1 MISKIAATALACA
14 MLASTA
20 ATAAPDSDAVKD
32 TVRKFLKAANDG
44 DNAAGTALLA
54 ANGSIIDE
62 FAPFRWES
70 FNDWGAAFA
79 AYNSQNG
86 VAHARTALSKFA
98 HVNVEG
104 DRAYAVASV
113 VYTYTEGGKLR
124 KENGIETYSLEKQP
138 GGWHIASFAWMSKA
152 GVDQGA
158 DASAIVDAVHSLT
171 SMTAPPST
179 PPTAIVDEFAPYHWT
194 GASAHTDW
202 FAGLQKSM
210 AQEHATDIAL
220 KLAAP
225 DQLSVN
231 GDKGYAAFPTIIT
244 SKVHGKTTAEHGE
257 FAFAL
262 DKSDGAWHIASWAW
276 ATK

>member
-1 MISKIAATALACA
+1 MISRIAATAVAI

-20 ATAAPDSDAVKD
+20 AYASPEAGAVKA
-32 TVRKFLKAANDG
+32 TVQKFLRAANDG
-44 DNAAGTALLA
+44 NNAAGMALLA
-54 ANGSIIDE
+54 TDGSVIDE
-62 FAPFRWES
+62 FAPFRWDS
-70 FNDWGAAFA
+70 FADWGAAYG
-79 AYNSQNG
+79 AYNAQNG

-113 VYTYTEGGKLR
+113 TYTYTEGGKLR
-124 KENGIETYSLEKQP
+124 KENGIETYALEKQP
-138 GGWHIASFAWMSKA
+138 GGWRIASFAWLSKA

-158 DASAIVDAVHSLT
+158 DASAIVDAVHAFT
-171 SMTAPPST
+171 SMAAPPSP

-194 GASAHTDW
+194 GATANADW
-202 FAGLQKSM
+202 YAGLQKSI
-210 AQEHATDIAL
+210 AKEHATDLAL

-231 GDKGYAAFPTIIT
+231 GDKAYAVFPTIIS
-244 SKVHGKTTAEHGE
+244 SKAHGKTMAEHGA

-262 DKSDGAWHIASWAW
+262 DKVDGAWHIASWAW